1 MFVEEK
7 AKGEVKELDEAS
19 QILMD
24 AAALIEKHGFWKNG
38 SGLDGRCAMLAIAYI
53 AKGRSYTEARLRF
66 TKAIGGSDVRDI
78 YSWNDAHS
86 KDEVIAKLRAVALS
100 GQC

>member
-7 AKGEVKELDEAS
+7 AKGEVEELDETS

-38 SGLDGRCAMLAIAYI
+38 SGMNGRCAMLAIADS
-53 AKGRSYTEARLRF
+53 ARGRSHTEARLRF
-66 TKAIGGSDVRDI
+66 TKAIDGSDIRDI

-86 KDEVIAKLRAVALS
+86 KDEVVAKLRAVAFS
-100 GQC
+100 H